1 MVEKKKLLPWV
12 VLKFGGTSVLDL
24 SCWQRITKVVRARLN
39 EGLRPFLVF
48 SAPRGVSDALA
59 ELTHPTQAPTS
70 DTLNYIQTVYQDLAA
85 SLGVVFDDQL
95 KAFINDIRLTKA
107 MLDKQ
112 PHARHQAQLMFFGEW
127 ILTHLAHRFFDACGL
142 RANFIDA
149 RNVLRSKKQVQYQL
163 QHYMNAHCDCEF
175 DLAFSNTISDFN
187 MVLTQGFI
195 ASNHLG
201 ETVVLGRGGSDTS
214 AAYFGRKLGAS
225 GVEIWTDVAG
235 VYTANPK
242 IIPEARL
249 LPTLD
254 YEEAQEI
261 ALMGGKVLHPRA
273 LSPLALAKIPMHVRS
288 SYDLTLHGT
297 VIAPHTE
304 YRDTQIKSIISK
316 KGVMLIQMTGL
327 AMWRQA
333 GFLAEVFH
341 AFKQH
346 GVSVDLIST
355 SEMNVTVTLDVTRNE
370 LRPSVIDALLADL
383 NQFCS
388 ARLLGPCG
396 SISLIG
402 RRMRSMLYKLSG
414 CLSLLS
420 EQKVYLISQASNDLN
435 FSFVVEEKVVD
446 RLVQKL
452 HHILLEDS
460 SATEHV
466 NAVSHH
472 VKQTVFYAKDDWWV
486 DCHDILLDSL
496 NDRLPAYVYHGPT
509 LRQKANNVL
518 SVSAID
524 QSFYAVKANA
534 NKHILRLF
542 EQMGLGFECVS
553 IHEVQYLFELMPE
566 IDPQRIIFTPNFIG
580 QAEYQQAIDLGVW
593 IILDSLYPLAHWPE
607 LFQGQSVLL
616 RVDPGVGHGHHRY
629 VTTGGQEAKFGIP
642 REDLLA
648 FLPILQSMDVTVI
661 GLHVHTGSGV
671 LDVHHWQDNA
681 AYLLQLLPYFPDV
694 TIVNLGGGLGVAQKP
709 GEPQLNLSVIN
720 EGLLPLKQA
729 NPNLIFWWEPGRYLV
744 AESGILLSRVTQV
757 KQKAQRFFV
766 GMDTGMNSLIR
777 PALYGAYHHIIN
789 LSRLHEP
796 CVMRAN
802 LVGPICESSDCF
814 GYERLIPETKAGDV
828 MLVSHVGAYGYSM
841 SSHYNLR
848 QPAVEYFF
856 DGQMV
861 LGLND

>member
-1 MVEKKKLLPWV
+1 MTEESAALSWV

-24 SCWQRITKVVRARLN
+24 SCWQRITRVIEARQRN
-39 EGLRPFLVF
+39 QHRPFLVF

-59 ELTHPTQAPTS
+59 KLTRPSQGS
-70 DTLNYIQTVYQDLAA
+70 MVDVLDYIQTVYQDLATA
-85 SLGVVFDDQL
+85 LNVAFDDQL
-95 KAFINDIRLTKA
+95 KDFINEIRLTKA

-112 PHARHQAQLMFFGEW
+112 PHAKHQAKLMFFGEW
-127 ILTHLAHRFFDACGL
+127 ILTHLAHLYFESLGWNVSFL
-142 RANFIDA
+142 DA
-149 RNVLRSKKQVQYQL
+149 REALRSKKQTQYQL
-163 QHYMNAHCDCEF
+163 QHYMNADCDCDF
-175 DLAFSNTISDFN
+175 DDAFIAQMSGAH

-214 AAYFGRKLGAS
+214 AAYFGRKLGAA

-242 IIPEARL
+242 VIPEARL

-273 LSPLALAKIPMHVRS
+273 LSPLAMAQIPMHVRS
-288 SYDLTLHGT
+288 SYDLDLNGT

-333 GFLAEVFH
+333 GFLAEVFQ

-370 LRPSVIDALLADL
+370 LQPLVIDALLADL

-388 ARLLGPCG
+388 AHLLGPCG

-402 RRMRSMLYKLSG
+402 RRMRSMLYKLSD

-435 FSFVVEEKVVD
+435 FSFVVDEKQID

-460 SATEHV
+460 NATEHV
-466 NAVSHH
+466 DSPSHH
-472 VKQTVFYAKDDWWV
+472 VNQTVFYAKDDWWV
-486 DCHDILLDSL
+486 GCHDKLLSYLGDHF
-496 NDRLPAYVYHGPT
+496 PAYIYHAQT

-518 SVSAID
+518 SVTSID

-534 NKHILRLF
+534 NVHVLRLF

-553 IHEVQYLFELMPE
+553 IHEVQYLFEVMPT
-566 IDPQRIIFTPNFIG
+566 IDPKRIIFTPNFIG
-580 QAEYQQAIDLGVW
+580 QDEYRQAIDLGVW
-593 IILDSLYPLAHWPE
+593 IILDSLYPLKHWPD
-607 LFQGQSVLL
+607 LFRGQSVLL
-616 RVDPGVGHGHHRY
+616 RIDPGVGHGHHRY

-648 FLPILQSMDVTVI
+648 FLSTLASMDVMVV

-681 AYLLQLLPYFPDV
+681 AFLLQLLPYFPDV
-694 TIVNLGGGLGVAQKP
+694 SIINLGGGLGVAQKP
-709 GEPQLNLSVIN
+709 GEPQLNLDLIN
-720 EGLLPLKQA
+720 ESLLPLKRA
-729 NPNLIFWWEPGRYLV
+729 NPDITFWWEPGRYLV
-744 AESGILLSRVTQV
+744 AEAGILLSRVTQV
-757 KQKAQRFFV
+757 KQKSDRFFV

-814 GYERLIPETKAGDV
+814 GYERLIPETVAADV

-841 SSHYNLR
+841 SSHYNR
-848 QPAVEYFF
+848 REPAHEYFF
-856 DGQMV
+856 DESV
-861 LGLND
+861 LLSSID